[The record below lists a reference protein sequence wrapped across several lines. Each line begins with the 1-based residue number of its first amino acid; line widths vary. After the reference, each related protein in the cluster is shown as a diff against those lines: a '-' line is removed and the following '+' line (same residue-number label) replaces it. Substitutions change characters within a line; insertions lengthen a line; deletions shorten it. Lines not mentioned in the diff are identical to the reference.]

1 MKATH
6 ISLLVVKINDDDND
20 IVDSFA
26 TIVDKEVSLIAFK
39 EVITKGDRANF
50 MRESTFETYSSC
62 LRLSQTPIH
71 TFGHIPIKTRI

>member
-39 EVITKGDRANF
+39 EVITKGDRAKLYERVDF
-50 MRESTFETYSSC
+50 
-62 LRLSQTPIH
+62 
-71 TFGHIPIKTRI
+71 